1 MVYLSILV
9 SRGYLIACIVLV
21 LPFLRHKLSRFN
33 SWVGLLAA
41 SWHPDDTS
49 ESFHAINRGWWVALD
64 VFAVLICKLVRHV
77 WKSVLLALNDA
88 TWANLCASSIHAF
101 VWHLKM
107 VLVFAHQLLSDF
119 ALRFKAV
126 HFFINSFIFLIFAQE
141 NFYVFNMGKTDK
153 YLLSP

>member
-1 MVYLSILV
+1 
-9 SRGYLIACIVLV
+9 
-21 LPFLRHKLSRFN
+21 
-33 SWVGLLAA
+33 
-41 SWHPDDTS
+41 
-49 ESFHAINRGWWVALD
+49 
-64 VFAVLICKLVRHV
+64 
-77 WKSVLLALNDA
+77 
-88 TWANLCASSIHAF
+88 
-101 VWHLKM
+101 M